1 MKFSSI
7 VLLIGVIFVLTYNPK
22 TGFLD
27 RYIQSPPPSSVK
39 TPSSI
44 VTAGAVGTTD
54 EEKKST
60 CCNSTDYRA
69 ENNVQ
74 CRAAYYQ
81 GLQFGDPDYGCPTKQ
96 PSTCQGAI
104 I

>member
-27 RYIQSPPPSSVK
+27 RYIQSPPLLPSVK
-39 TPSSI
+39 TP
-44 VTAGAVGTTD
+44 TTGTTED
-54 EEKKST
+54 EENSA